1 MKTRKKSAFTLIE
14 LLVVIAI
21 IALLI
26 GILLPALGKAR
37 ASARQLKDATQTRG
51 IGQAMFIWAGNNDED
66 YMLPS
71 KLDRADNTVAAIG
84 RAKDITAHI
93 FSPLIDDGS
102 VTAELLVSP
111 AESNNSQVIVYEDY
125 ETEQPRGAIDIQR
138 ALWDPKFRGT
148 PANEE
153 VVVGTAVE
161 GIGNMSYAHVPPYS
175 RRLGQWR
182 NNAKSSEALLGN
194 RGPLWEADGSDAE
207 LIWDLAGPTTENFLG
222 LGSNTLLIHGGK
234 KTWSGNICYND
245 NSVKLENHGAP
256 DGLTLTIVGA
266 GGGGAGNVFT
276 RNDNLFVSELDIT
289 GADSGSNVTSGTQTL
304 SSDSNF
310 TGELDQRNAFL
321 KMIAFVTTSGA
332 TGNTVDTA
340 EAWQD

>member
-51 IGQAMFIWAGNNDED
+51 IGQAMFIWAGNNDD
-66 YMLPS
+66 TYMLPS
-71 KLDRADNTVAAIG
+71 KLDRSDNTVAAIG

-125 ETEQPRGAIDIQR
+125 ETEQPRGAIDIER

-148 PANEE
+148 PVSSE
-153 VVVGTAVE
+153 VQVGTAVE

-182 NNAKSSEALLGN
+182 NSAKSSEALLGN
-194 RGPLWEADGSDAE
+194 RGPLWEANGSDAE
-207 LIWDLAGPTTENFLG
+207 LIWDLAGTTTENFYG
-222 LGSNTLLIHGGK
+222 LGSTTLLIHGGK
-234 KTWSGNICYND
+234 MTWS
-245 NSVKLENHGAP
+245 
-256 DGLTLTIVGA
+256 
-266 GGGGAGNVFT
+266 
-276 RNDNLFVSELDIT
+276 
-289 GADSGSNVTSGTQTL
+289 
-304 SSDSNF
+304 
-310 TGELDQRNAFL
+310 
-321 KMIAFVTTSGA
+321 
-332 TGNTVDTA
+332 
-340 EAWQD
+340 